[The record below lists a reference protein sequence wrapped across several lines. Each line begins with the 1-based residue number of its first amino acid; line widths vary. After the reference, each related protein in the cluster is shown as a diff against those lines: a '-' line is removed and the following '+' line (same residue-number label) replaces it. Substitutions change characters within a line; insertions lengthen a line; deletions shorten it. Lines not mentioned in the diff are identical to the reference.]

1 MSLTAL
7 PSVYHIEIR
16 YSEEPMEE
24 CDIIVTIGNDT
35 VPLNPD
41 TLPSDLQT
49 MLDGTEAMQGVG
61 GVLVEKRAWQDEGVS
76 LVIFRLTF
84 LTGMGVTQSDIPNI
98 DVVTCSEDFYSIAH
112 LFVQNLTTPIF
123 QLGFPDSMRQ
133 TRPLSVIN
141 MTTDDLQTELEML
154 LSSECERNIPP
165 NVSRSPAIMAAF

>member
-1 MSLTAL
+1 
-7 PSVYHIEIR
+7 
-16 YSEEPMEE
+16 MEE
-24 CDIIVTIGNDT
+24 CDINVTIGNDA

-49 MLDGTEAMQGVG
+49 MLDDTEAIQGVG
-61 GVLVEKRAWQDEGVS
+61 GVLVEKRVGQDEGGS

-98 DVVTCSEDFYSIAH
+98 DVVTCSEDYSIFH
-112 LFVQNLTTPIF
+112 ELIQPLTTPTF
-123 QLGFPDSMRQ
+123 RLGFPDSMRQ

-141 MTTDDLQTELEML
+141 TTTDDLQTELEML

-165 NVSRSPAIMAAF
+165 NVSRSDHGRLLAGP